1 MPGASRFVF
10 IRSAEQLEDRNDL
23 VERSNGI
30 LHIQQVPQD
39 ALRPVPV
46 LRRASVHLLWAPG
59 WPGHLP
65 RPHLPLCRLL
75 LAGLPHGLALGR
87 LAGLTILHKNLH
99 APGFAGSGQSPPR
112 GGTGRAFA
120 GRRKDRVFSRFP
132 LDAILCEKRPAAT
145 PSVSFFVWI
154 FLRAH
159 RFPLIISQK
168 LQTIMPR

>member
-46 LRRASVHLLWAPG
+46 PVLRRASVHLLRAPG

-99 APGFAGSGQSPPR
+99 APGFAGSGLSPPR
-112 GGTGRAFA
+112 GG
-120 GRRKDRVFSRFP
+120 D
-132 LDAILCEKRPAAT
+132 RPALLPGGERTAFFRDFLLM
-145 PSVSFFVWI
+145 PSYAKNGRPPRRPFLFSFGFSCAPI
-154 FLRAH
+154 GSL
-159 RFPLIISQK
+159 
-168 LQTIMPR
+168 